1 MERNRHL
8 LYDGFR
14 IAMAYVG
21 TVVGAGFA
29 TGQEILQ
36 FFTRYGYLSF
46 WAILISVILFI
57 VVGRRIMI
65 YGGMLRAQSYGS
77 VADYIFGKAALFV
90 NLYLGLTFVL
100 ICGAMFAGAG
110 ALFQEQWGIPY
121 LIGASVTALLTLLVT
136 LFGVRGVLVV
146 NSIIVPCLILF
157 SIFVFIFVLNRGYSP
172 LVYNQASHA
181 NIFTLLRTGVTYAS
195 FNLVLSIGVL
205 APMGGEIRNKKA
217 LTLGSFLGGGVLG
230 LLLFVGNYTLLCSI
244 PQVFHREIPQMII
257 VSQMG
262 SFFVTAYIVVIWA
275 EIFTT
280 AVGNLFSI
288 HTIMQEKNRFASS
301 VPAVVATIIG
311 LMLCLLGFSNIV
323 SWFYPI
329 LGMIGFVLSAVIL
342 FQAFRGIN
350 KDRKLIHTGLTKI
363 HKKI

>member
-110 ALFQEQWGIPY
+110 ALFQEQWGIP
-121 LIGASVTALLTLLVT
+121 I
-136 LFGVRGVLVV
+136 
-146 NSIIVPCLILF
+146 
-157 SIFVFIFVLNRGYSP
+157 
-172 LVYNQASHA
+172 
-181 NIFTLLRTGVTYAS
+181 
-195 FNLVLSIGVL
+195 
-205 APMGGEIRNKKA
+205 
-217 LTLGSFLGGGVLG
+217 
-230 LLLFVGNYTLLCSI
+230 
-244 PQVFHREIPQMII
+244 
-257 VSQMG
+257 
-262 SFFVTAYIVVIWA
+262 
-275 EIFTT
+275 
-280 AVGNLFSI
+280 
-288 HTIMQEKNRFASS
+288 
-301 VPAVVATIIG
+301 
-311 LMLCLLGFSNIV
+311 
-323 SWFYPI
+323 
-329 LGMIGFVLSAVIL
+329 
-342 FQAFRGIN
+342 
-350 KDRKLIHTGLTKI
+350 
-363 HKKI
+363 

>member
-1 MERNRHL
+1 MKKIRRFV
-8 LYDGFR
+8 YDGFR

-36 FFTRYGYLSF
+36 FFTRYGYPSF

-57 VVGRRIMI
+57 VVGRKIMFYGRI
-65 YGGMLRAQSYGS
+65 LNAHSYGS
-77 VADYIFGKAALFV
+77 VADYIFGKAAPFV

-136 LFGVRGVLVV
+136 LFGVRGILTI
-146 NSIIVPCLILF
+146 NSIIVPCLIAF
-157 SIFVFIFVLNRGYSP
+157 SLFVFMFVFNRGFKPIANYQDSP
-172 LVYNQASHA
+172 GNV
-181 NIFTLLRTGVTYAS
+181 FTLIRTGVTYAS

-205 APMGGEIRNKKA
+205 APMGGDVSDKRA
-217 LTLGSFLGGGVLG
+217 LTLGSFLGAGVLG
-230 LLLFVGNYTLLCSI
+230 MLLAIGNYILLCSI
-244 PQVFHREIPQMII
+244 PQAFHREIPQMVI

-262 SFFVTAYIVVIWA
+262 SFFISVYIVVIWA

-280 AVGNLFSI
+280 AVGNLFAI
-288 HTIMQEKNRFASS
+288 HTIMQEKNRVASS
-301 VPAVVATIIG
+301 LPAVVAVIIG
-311 LMLCLLGFSNIV
+311 LILCLLGFSNIV

-329 LGMIGFVLSAVIL
+329 LGMIGFVLSAIIL
-342 FQAFRGIN
+342 FQTLRGI
-350 KDRKLIHTGLTKI
+350 DRTRDYIHQ
-363 HKKI
+363 